1 MSTLFSPVRL
11 GELEL
16 ANRIAIAPMCQY
28 SADDGCA
35 TDWHLIHLGQ
45 LALSGA
51 GLLIVEAT
59 AVEPVGR
66 ITPRDLGL
74 WSDANEAALD
84 RVLGALRR
92 NSPMPLGIQLAH
104 AGRKASSRVPWDGG
118 TQLPPGAGGWT
129 CVAPSALAHGDD
141 EATPAALDSAGMRR
155 IRERF
160 VDAARRAVRLGF
172 DLIELHAAHGYLLH
186 QFLSPLANRR
196 DDAYGG
202 AADARMRYPLEV
214 FDAVRAAVP
223 ATVPVGVRLS
233 ATDWVDGGWDLAQSV
248 ELCRQLQA
256 RGCAYV
262 HVSSGGVSPRQRI
275 AATPGYQVG
284 FAATIRQALRDA
296 AAGDAAPAP
305 MAVIAVGLITE
316 AEQAE
321 AIVAEGRADLV
332 ALARGMLYDPRWPW
346 HAAAQLGAQVV
357 APAQY
362 WRCQP
367 AAHPGLFGAT
377 RSGQR

>member
-1 MSTLFSPVRL
+1 MSALFSPLRL

-35 TDWHLIHLGQ
+35 ADWHLIHLGQ

-59 AVEPVGR
+59 AVEPIGR

-74 WSDANEAALD
+74 WSDANEAALR
-84 RVLGALRR
+84 RVLDAVRR
-92 NSPMPLGIQLAH
+92 YSPMPLGIQLAH
-104 AGRKASSRVPWDGG
+104 
-118 TQLPPGAGGWT
+118 AGGWT

-141 EATPAALDSAGMRR
+141 DAAPQALDGAGLQR

-172 DLIELHAAHGYLLH
+172 QLIELHAAHGYLLH

-196 DDAYGG
+196 DDGYGG
-202 AADARMRYPLEV
+202 SLDARMRFLLEV
-214 FDAVRAAVP
+214 FDAVRDAVP
-223 ATVPVGVRLS
+223 AQVPVGVRLS

-248 ELCRQLQA
+248 ALCRQLQA

-262 HVSSGGVSPRQRI
+262 HVSSGGVSPRQRVVV
-275 AATPGYQVG
+275 APGYQVG
-284 FAATIRQALRDA
+284 FAETIRQALRDA
-296 AAGDAAPAP
+296 AAGATP
-305 MAVIAVGLITE
+305 MPVVAVGLITE

-332 ALARGMLYDPRWPW
+332 ALARAMLYDPRWPW
-346 HAAAQLGAQVV
+346 HAAAQLGGQVF

>member
-1 MSTLFSPVRL
+1 MSALFSPVRL
-11 GELEL
+11 GQIEL
-16 ANRIAIAPMCQY
+16 ANRIVIAPMCQY

-35 TDWHLIHLGQ
+35 SDWHLIHLGQ

-59 AVEPVGR
+59 AVEAIGR

-74 WSDANEAALD
+74 WSDANEAALR
-84 RVLGALRR
+84 RVLRALRAH
-92 NSPMPLGIQLAH
+92 SPIPLGIQLAH
-104 AGRKASSRVPWDGG
+104 AGRKASSQVPWEGG
-118 TQLPPGAGGWT
+118 AQLPAHAGGWT
-129 CVAPSALAHGDD
+129 CVAPSALAHGAD
-141 EATPAALDSAGMRR
+141 EAAPEALDAAGLQR
-155 IRERF
+155 IRARF
-160 VDAARRAVRLGF
+160 VDAAQRAVRLGF
-172 DLIELHAAHGYLLH
+172 ELIELHAAHGYLLH

-202 AADARMRYPLEV
+202 SVEARMRFPLEV

-223 ATVPVGVRLS
+223 ARIPVGVRLS
-233 ATDWVDGGWDLAQSV
+233 ATDWVDGGWDLAQSIA
-248 ELCRQLQA
+248 LCRQLQA

-262 HVSSGGVSPRQRI
+262 HISSGGVSPRQQLRV
-275 AATPGYQVG
+275 APGYQVG
-284 FAATIRQALRDA
+284 FAEAIRQALHA
-296 AAGDAAPAP
+296 VAAPSAMP
-305 MAVIAVGLITE
+305 VIAVGLITE

-321 AIVAEGRADLV
+321 GIVAEGRADLV

-346 HAAAQLGAQVV
+346 HAAARLGGQVV

-367 AAHPGLFGAT
+367 PAHPGLFGAI
-377 RSGQR
+377 RQGQR